1 MHKTI
6 AGLAA
11 IIVVAFTGPALAES
25 ETEEIQE
32 TEQPGSEFELDINS
46 GGQVEFGRKSKVDA
60 EEAGAPEG
68 KRESNPL
75 EIGGD
80 DPLGD
85 DPLDDPD
92 MPDSP
97 DAIDDELPGEGPESL
112 SGPDDD
118 DPLPY

>member
-32 TEQPGSEFELDINS
+32 TEQPGSEFELDVDS
-46 GGQVEFGRKSKVDA
+46 DGQVEFGRKSKVDA

-75 EIGGD
+75 EIGGG

-92 MPDSP
+92 LPDSP